1 MAAQTKSITTNKGEA
16 LTLTKLGKSRISFGW
31 YRRIERVIYEADDGS
46 YWARYD
52 NRWKELASYV
62 STALLQQDSAVCLLS
77 EDGTDEDDLLQDR
90 LRRQGEHHRAP

>member
-16 LTLTKLGKSRISFGW
+16 LTLTKLGKSRISVGW

-62 STALLQQDSAVCLLS
+62 STV
-77 EDGTDEDDLLQDR
+77 DGKR
-90 LRRQGEHHRAP
+90 HFCNKILRFAY